1 MRRFALLPLALI
13 AAAACQD
20 QPTGPDAAAIDGP
33 LLAAARKGPPAAP
46 IPWTFSTPQSLGY
59 TTGDAFRYP
68 NRPEPDLGGDRV
80 VWRHMESAFYGNVN
94 VFQAHLSTGQTTK
107 LAELTTY
114 AGPHTS
120 GRYTTWQ
127 DGLTGIMVLDNATG
141 QTRRIAGSWPYA
153 GSVDIAGDRL
163 AYLDLDART
172 VNVYDITEGEGRV
185 VATWGGPDASYH
197 HVRGVGFD
205 GRYVAWI
212 SDGGM
217 GVSGLGM
224 AVFDTWTDQEHVAVP
239 FGQGMMTGPSVD
251 AGRVAY
257 SLEVGDRESIF
268 LYDIAAGTTRR
279 ISDAPGRQTNPE
291 LSGGLIVWD
300 DTRQDDN
307 PAYVFNHD
315 VYLYDLA
322 TGLEMPLANDATW
335 SGDPQLDGSRVVWT
349 ERRNNRWEV
358 LVTELAPATLAVLRD
373 ELQQAV
379 ASGAVRHPGVA
390 QVLDELLGQAERG
403 QALGNDARVAERL
416 HHFAAYANHHARKH
430 IEVGTAQ
437 RLEGLAG
444 GVVARL

>member
-1 MRRFALLPLALI
+1 MRRFTLLPLALI

-20 QPTGPDAAAIDGP
+20 QPTGPDVAAIDGP
-33 LLAAARKGPPAAP
+33 SLAAVRKGPAAAP
-46 IPWTFSTPQSLGY
+46 IPWIFSTPQSLGY

-94 VFQAHLSTGQTTK
+94 VFQALLSAGGTTK

-127 DGLTGIMVLDNATG
+127 DETTGIKVLDNATG
-141 QTRRIAGSWPYA
+141 QTQRIEGMWPFA
-153 GSVDIAGDRL
+153 GSVDIAGDKL
-163 AYLDLDART
+163 AYLDIDART
-172 VNVYDITEGEGRV
+172 VNVYNIATGQGRV
-185 VATWGGPDASYH
+185 VATWGGPDASYYY
-197 HVRGVGFD
+197 VRAVGFD

-217 GVSGLGM
+217 GMSGLGM

-268 LYDIAAGTTRR
+268 LYDIASGTTRR

-300 DTRQDDN
+300 DTRQDQN

-315 VYLYDLA
+315 VYLYDLE

-349 ERRNNRWEV
+349 ERRNDRWEV
-358 LVTELAPATLAVLRD
+358 LVTELAPVTLAVLRD
-373 ELQQAV
+373 ELRRAI
-379 ASGAVRHPGVA
+379 ASGVVRRPGVA
-390 QVLDELLGQAERG
+390 QALGELLSQAERG
-403 QALGNDARVAERL
+403 AAQGNDARVAERL
-416 HHFAAYANHHARKH
+416 HHFAAYANHHGRKH
-430 IEVGTAQ
+430 IDAATAE
-437 RLEGLAG
+437 RLEGLAA